1 MPKGWDKLFV
11 SIISVETGKTLAKSS
26 KALVR
31 NGSCLWRETL
41 NESVWVARD
50 HSSKD
55 LENCSFRFVIAMVF
69 ICTNL
74 TDFTELG

>member
-41 NESVWVARD
+41 TESVWVAQD
-50 HSSKD
+50 HSSKEFED
-55 LENCSFRFVIAMVF
+55 CSFRFVVAMVLDLLEGF
-69 ICTNL
+69 EFN
-74 TDFTELG
+74 EL